1 MECQEGQEREKT
13 NFLQRHLPGEA
24 NGPYGLAPCKPLC
37 DQQKTN
43 STASFQVP
51 ASECFQGLFSILFQL
66 LLLLFIYVLCSYSIG
81 SFCILCIFDVIMA
94 FLSVRMRT
102 SFNPYVFPGPF
113 LGVFCKCL
121 FHALPIYMILFY
133 LYSKKKDNFH
143 I

>member
-1 MECQEGQEREKT
+1 MPMECWEGQEREKT
-13 NFLQRHLPGEA
+13 NFLHRHLPGEA
-24 NGPYGLAPCKPLC
+24 NNPYGLAPCKPLC

-51 ASECFQGLFSILFQL
+51 ASECFQGFFFNFILAFTFIIYICSLQL
-66 LLLLFIYVLCSYSIG
+66 LHRF
-81 SFCILCIFDVIMA
+81 FCILCIFDVIMA

-102 SFNPYVFPGPF
+102 SFNSYVF